1 MWKFVILLKYSSA
14 EGRTG
19 MRGGGDTEVGMQNQ
33 KETIIKNKKKILMNM
48 KCIRRQI
55 YLLIKLQALVLSV
68 HKACPSE
75 Q

>member
-1 MWKFVILLKYSSA
+1 
-14 EGRTG
+14 

-33 KETIIKNKKKILMNM
+33 KETIIKNKKILVNM